1 MTVVATSIGES
12 HCLTSVS
19 ASHERAHPFG
29 RFSVKPKVFVIF
41 FAIAVPLLVLS
52 ACERSGSSNAEKA
65 IKSTKSGD
73 TTIALSSASGEIKS
87 GENELTLSFTD
98 ASGGSLDIPAA
109 SLKFHMPAMG
119 SMAEMSDVATLT
131 TTDTPGKFRV
141 RVSVETGGSW
151 EAMISFQGSR
161 GTEHA
166 TMSVN
171 AK

>member
-1 MTVVATSIGES
+1 MKS
-12 HCLTSVS
+12 
-19 ASHERAHPFG
+19 R
-29 RFSVKPKVFVIF
+29 VFVIF

-52 ACERSGSSNAEKA
+52 ACERSGSSNAEKV

-73 TTIALSSASGEIKS
+73 TTIALSSGNGEIKS
-87 GENELTLSFTD
+87 GENDLTLSFTD
-98 ASGGSLDIPAA
+98 ESGKPVDTPAA

-119 SMAEMSDVATLT
+119 SMAEMNEVAALT
-131 TTDTPGKFRV
+131 TTDTPGRFKV
-141 RVSVETGGSW
+141 RVSVESGGSW